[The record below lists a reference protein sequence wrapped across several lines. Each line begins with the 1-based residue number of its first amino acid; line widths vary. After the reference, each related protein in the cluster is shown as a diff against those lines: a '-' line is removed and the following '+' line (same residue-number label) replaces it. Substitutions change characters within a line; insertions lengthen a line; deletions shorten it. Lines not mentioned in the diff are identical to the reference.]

1 MNAMI
6 NIMVFG
12 QLEDIT
18 GASVLSISN
27 VTDTDLLLKNLY
39 TQYPLLQQKK
49 FLIAVD
55 QRIITEKT
63 EIGEQTKVALLPPF
77 SGG

>member
-1 MNAMI
+1 METKL

-18 GASVLSISN
+18 GSSAISVEHAD
-27 VTDTDLLLKNLY
+27 DTDVLLNKLY
-39 TQYPLLQQKK
+39 GKYPLLKEKK
-49 FLIAVD
+49 FLIAID
-55 QRIITEKT
+55 QKIIIGKT
-63 EIGEQTKVALLPPF
+63 AIGEQAKIALLPPF

>member
-1 MNAMI
+1 MM

-18 GASVLSISN
+18 KSSVVSIEA
-27 VTDTDLLLKNLY
+27 VKDTGLLLQKLY
-39 TQYPLLQQKK
+39 IGFPLLKEKK
-49 FLIAVD
+49 FLIAVN
-55 QRIITEKT
+55 QKIIRQKT
-63 EIGEQTKVALLPPF
+63 AIAEQDSIALLPPF